1 MKAFKQKEKP
11 TKRFSN
17 SFGNNES
24 KLSQFSGIGDS
35 GHNPVIHK
43 KLMIGEPND
52 KHEIEAENVANR
64 AVNQPERTL
73 QMQPIEEEEEA
84 LQMQPLEEEEEMLQM
99 QPLEEEEELIQPK
112 CKECEEREKMRMK
125 PKQHSINGN
134 SSLASPQISN
144 QIESSKGKGSPLD
157 TSTNREMSQ
166 KIGHDFSGVR
176 IHTGSKSKDMNQ
188 SLGARAFTVGND
200 IFFNSNQYSP
210 ESRSGKRLLA
220 HELVHTVQQSNR
232 RRIQRVPSYGA
243 AAPAQ
248 PNWQVVPNDERNRV
262 NAALNLIGNVVN
274 NDECTT
280 YFEDNCTDGRG
291 ANSLQH
297 AYDNAVVYN
306 LNTNDTTYGSSING
320 SNDIA
325 YNNTSYNI
333 GRWFLASTL
342 LHEMFHT
349 CDPTIDAQDEID
361 AENAI
366 ETCRLYT
373 PILSNVAPASA
384 AVGDAV
390 TLTGVSFGAS
400 QRRNDKVYFNNIE
413 AGVATK
419 WGYAGTP
426 GSSQGEII
434 VNVPAGATSGI
445 IRVVNN
451 GVSSNEKPFTVN
463 AGP

>member
-1 MKAFKQKEKP
+1 MWAKPLKKIENKTSQPYQYRAF
-11 TKRFSN
+11 TKL
-17 SFGNNES
+17 
-24 KLSQFSGIGDS
+24 KIGS
-35 GHNPVIHK
+35 VG
-43 KLMIGEPND
+43 D
-52 KHEIEAENVANR
+52 KFEQEADRVADTVMR
-64 AVNQPERTL
+64 MPDHAMSSTGQALR
-73 QMQPIEEEEEA
+73 MQPIEEEEEA
-84 LQMQPLEEEEEMLQM
+84 LQMQPIEDEEEEEM
-99 QPLEEEEELIQPK
+99 IQPK
-112 CKECEEREKMRMK
+112 CKQCEEQEKMQMK
-125 PKQHSINGN
+125 PLQRSPKDA
-134 SSLASPQISN
+134 SSSVSPQISN
-144 QIESSKGKGSPLD
+144 QIDNSRGKGRPID
-157 TSTNREMSQ
+157 PSTNREMSQ
-166 KIGHDFSGVR
+166 KIGHDFSGVN
-176 IHTGSKSKDMNQ
+176 IHTDRESVHMNRA
-188 SLGARAFTVGND
+188 LGARAFTVGSD
-200 IFFNSNQYSP
+200 IYFNANEYAPKSS
-210 ESRSGKRLLA
+210 SGKRLIA
-220 HELVHTVQQSNR
+220 HELVHTVQQNGA

-243 AAPAQ
+243 AAPGH
-248 PNWQVVPNDERNRV
+248 PNWRVVPNDQRNRV
-262 NAALNLIGNVVN
+262 NTAINLIGNVVN

-306 LNTNDTTYGSSING
+306 LNTNDTTYGSSVNA

-325 YNNTSYNI
+325 YNNTSYNM

-400 QRRNDKVYFNNIE
+400 QRRNDKVFFNNIE
-413 AGVATK
+413 AGTATK
-419 WGYAGTP
+419 WGYTGTP

-434 VNVPAGATSGI
+434 VTVPAGATSGTVK
-445 IRVVNN
+445 VVNN

-463 AGP
+463 TGP